1 MHFQLLS
8 GIKLKYGTK
17 VYGPIFLSI
26 IFLTSG
32 IAFVSTNIKKVNEKY
47 EEWKFHQN
55 INLNQIVLATMKY
68 NLDVN
73 NQQPEDGQLK
83 FNNVKNNVPLL
94 NGFEIVVL
102 VGFIVTICAVL
113 LILNLT
119 TNSSKY
125 FYQQFVYK
133 EFAIMLF
140 YNVIGPAIYL
150 IKKKDLRK
158 YVWEYVTYVMF

>member
-1 MHFQLLS
+1 MPFQLLS

-17 VYGPIFLSI
+17 AYGPIFLSI

-32 IAFVSTNIKKVNEKY
+32 IAFVSTNIKKVKEKY
-47 EEWKFHQN
+47 KEWKFHQK
-55 INLNQIVLATMKY
+55 IVVNL
-68 NLDVN
+68 N

-125 FYQQFVYK
+125 FHQQFVYK
-133 EFAIMLF
+133 EFAMMLF

-158 YVWEYVTYVMF
+158 YVWEYVTDVMF

>member
-32 IAFVSTNIKKVNEKY
+32 IAFVSTNIKKVKEKY
-47 EEWKFHQN
+47 KEWKFHQK
-55 INLNQIVLATMKY
+55 IVVNL
-68 NLDVN
+68 N

-125 FYQQFVYK
+125 FHQQFVYK
-133 EFAIMLF
+133 EFAMMLF

-158 YVWEYVTYVMF
+158 YVWKYVTYVMF

>member
-1 MHFQLLS
+1 M
-8 GIKLKYGTK
+8 
-17 VYGPIFLSI
+17 YGPIFLSI

-32 IAFVSTNIKKVNEKY
+32 IAFVSTNIKKVKEKY
-47 EEWKFHQN
+47 KEWKFHQK
-55 INLNQIVLATMKY
+55 IVVNL
-68 NLDVN
+68 N

-125 FYQQFVYK
+125 FHQQFVYK
-133 EFAIMLF
+133 EFAMMLF

-158 YVWEYVTYVMF
+158 YVWEYVTDVMF

>member
-17 VYGPIFLSI
+17 AYGPIFLSI

-32 IAFVSTNIKKVNEKY
+32 IAFVSTNIKKKKEKY
-47 EEWKFHQN
+47 KEWKFLQK
-55 INLNQIVLATMKY
+55 IVVNLNI
-68 NLDVN
+68 
-73 NQQPEDGQLK
+73 QQHEDSEDGQLK

-94 NGFEIVVL
+94 NGLEIVVL
-102 VGFIVTICAVL
+102 VGFIVTICAIL

-125 FYQQFVYK
+125 FHQQFVYK
-133 EFAIMLF
+133 EFATMLF
-140 YNVIGPAIYL
+140 YNIIAPAIYM
-150 IKKKDLRK
+150 IRKKDLRK
-158 YVWEYVTYVMF
+158 YVLEYVTDVMF

>member
-17 VYGPIFLSI
+17 AYGPIFLSI

-32 IAFVSTNIKKVNEKY
+32 IAFVSTNIKKKKEKY
-47 EEWKFHQN
+47 KEWKFHQK
-55 INLNQIVLATMKY
+55 IVVNLNK
-68 NLDVN
+68 
-73 NQQPEDGQLK
+73 QQPEDGQLK

-94 NGFEIVVL
+94 NGLEIAVL
-102 VGFIVTICAVL
+102 VGCIVTICAIL

-125 FYQQFVYK
+125 FHQQFVYK
-133 EFAIMLF
+133 EFATMLF
-140 YNVIGPAIYL
+140 YNIIAPAIYM
-150 IKKKDLRK
+150 IRKKDLRK
-158 YVWEYVTYVMF
+158 YVLEYVTDVMF

>member
-1 MHFQLLS
+1 
-8 GIKLKYGTK
+8 
-17 VYGPIFLSI
+17 
-26 IFLTSG
+26 
-32 IAFVSTNIKKVNEKY
+32 
-47 EEWKFHQN
+47 
-55 INLNQIVLATMKY
+55 MKY
-68 NLDVN
+68 NLDMN
-73 NQQPEDGQLK
+73 NQQPEEGQLK
-83 FNNVKNNVPLL
+83 FNNVKNNVQLL

-113 LILNLT
+113 LIINLT

-133 EFAIMLF
+133 EFAMMLF